1 MYKRQ
6 EYAYAGDG
14 IPQASFT
21 IPRRYSHSP
30 VELLNVNDLVDMAC
44 LLQGIVEKEN
54 ETINLDF
61 LAD

>member
-1 MYKRQ
+1 M
-6 EYAYAGDG
+6 
-14 IPQASFT
+14 
-21 IPRRYSHSP
+21 
-30 VELLNVNDLVDMAC
+30 NDLVDMVC